1 VMTVSQDEIRRR
13 PQRVIIV
20 DADDPMTEIEGR
32 FVWQEEHD
40 RVLEETRRAAFE
52 DGYAQGVRDAAA
64 TREPVALQIQFRH
77 RRSLLQR
84 LKLAVLVVGLVCLV
98 IALPVLVFGG

>member
-1 VMTVSQDEIRRR
+1 MTVSQDEIRRR

-40 RVLEETRRAAFE
+40 RVVEEARRAAFE
-52 DGYAQGVRDAAA
+52 AGYAKGVRDAAE

-77 RRSLLQR
+77 RRGLLQR
-84 LKLAVLVVGLVCLV
+84 LKLAVLVVGLVCLL
-98 IALPVLVFGG
+98 IAIPVLVFGG